1 MTKVT
6 IKEKG
11 MMGWQLEMP
20 EDATVLFYD
29 ENKSYGLRET
39 PMKKNRLKMLQ
50 KKGKIVRSKL
60 GVGANIQGSKYN
72 KIGKF

>member
-1 MTKVT
+1 
-6 IKEKG
+6 
-11 MMGWQLEMP
+11 
-20 EDATVLFYD
+20 
-29 ENKSYGLRET
+29 
-39 PMKKNRLKMLQ
+39 MKKNKLKMLQ